1 MLAYTNR
8 PRYDVLLR
16 FYVKAG
22 DPNMGKALF
31 RLRNGLTVS
40 FTSKNKE
47 GSNIYER
54 YLRGEEKEEFLEI
67 TKLNL
72 TIFIEKYLS
81 SLDKLEDALNLLIA
95 FSAFIPINLNF
106 LLIFSNQTSEYT
118 LLICFLL
125 PFLSFYILSKHLELL
140 SAKELFMLQL
150 YFSLSV
156 FSFLYFFFYFN
167 STLTFFILGINMFLG
182 FIKRKQE
189 KIAKSVKQLED
200 RISKAYTL
208 ISNGQNLYGILKD
221 ALKMYN
227 ACFYLRNGLSPS
239 FSGGVDRET
248 YRILMEDFSSSSRV
262 LKRVAKSLRE
272 LIRLAEAVENKLR
285 SMAFRTAIIGVA
297 LSATLGLLSAF
308 ISYEFISFILLFSI
322 SVSIILILVY
332 LVDVRKSFLL
342 LSLLIVIYV
351 VARISALVFL
361 REFLRF

>member
-1 MLAYTNR
+1 MLAYANR

-16 FYVKAG
+16 LYAKAG
-22 DPNMGKALF
+22 DLNIGKALF
-31 RLRNGLTVS
+31 RFRNGFKVS
-40 FTSKNKE
+40 FTSKNKKE
-47 GSNIYER
+47 SNIYER

-106 LLIFSNQTSEYT
+106 LLIFSKQTSEYT

-140 SAKELFMLQL
+140 SAKELLILQI
-150 YFSLSV
+150 YFSLTV

-167 STLTFFILGINMFLG
+167 STSAFFILGINMLFG

-189 KIAKSVKQLED
+189 NIARSVRQLED

-208 ISNGQNLYGILKD
+208 ISSGQNLYGVLKD
-221 ALKMYN
+221 ALKMYT

-239 FSGGVDRET
+239 FSGEVNRET
-248 YRILMEDFSSSSRV
+248 YRIIMEDFSSSSRV
-262 LKRVAKSLRE
+262 LKRIAKSLRE

-285 SMAFRTAIIGVA
+285 SMAFRTAIIGIA

-308 ISYEFISFILLFSI
+308 ISYKFISFILLFSVSI
-322 SVSIILILVY
+322 SIILILVY

-342 LSLLIVIYV
+342 LSLLTLIYV
-351 VARISALVFL
+351 VARISALTFL
-361 REFLRF
+361 RTF